1 MVCLSEAQSW
11 RDEVQV
17 DGRPYVPTVEQIHEA
32 FDWIKSVRYNQPLH
46 LGGDLAHLL
55 LTPFPSG
62 HTLGGTLFKLRS
74 PTSGTIL
81 YATGINH
88 TGERHLDGMVG
99 GRGYDE
105 GLIRPDLLIVEA
117 GRANT
122 VNHKRKEREKVLID
136 TITQTLDGGRSVLM
150 PCDPS
155 PRLLELL
162 VLLDQHWSFR
172 SKQRDFQYPLCLV
185 SRTGQDVVNFAK
197 SLVEWMGGLVKDS
210 AAGEDILAVAAGRK
224 RRKGG
229 EDFTTLDFR
238 HVRFFATPA
247 DLLQAFPI
255 NRPKVVLAVPPNMS
269 HGPSRWLFTAMASTE
284 GNVILLT
291 GKGDDGTLT
300 RELYDGARGTI
311 ELDLDSK
318 VPLAGI
324 ELEEHL
330 EAERQEH
337 EKEAATKAAAERSRR
352 MLEADDLDSDSDSDS
367 ESGEVQNAN
376 DYTGREVDDSRQ
388 MSFDIYVKGQQTRAA
403 KGMARYRMFP
413 FIERRARMDDYGE
426 GLDIGQWLRKGREI
440 AEEGETEEVREAKR
454 KKEAEDKR
462 MVSIMMQE
470 IGVEEGKL
478 MVECPARAAE
488 QIHHRACY
496 GNDQGVCGSCRYGGS
511 TRWTGD
517 QDHHW
522 GSPASQTGTYD
533 IGQLRRPM
541 RSATSHTLPSELIC
555 TDSRPLAGRSNRKHA
570 RPLFHHPHLC
580 PLYQR
585 DHQDRRT
592 RPVLLAHPRGRHLVP
607 AQ

>member
-1 MVCLSEAQSW
+1 MVCLSEAESW

-17 DGRPYVPTVEQIHEA
+17 EGRPYVPTMEQIHEA

-74 PTSGTIL
+74 PTSGTVV

-117 GRANT
+117 GRANV
-122 VNHKRKEREKVLID
+122 VNQKRKEREKALID
-136 TITQTLDGGRSVLM
+136 TITETLEGGKSVLM

-172 SKQRDFQYPLCLV
+172 SKKSWPYPLCLV

-197 SLVEWMGGLVKDS
+197 SLVEWMGGIVKDA
-210 AAGEDILAVAAGRK
+210 AAGDDILAVAAGKK

-229 EDFTTLDFR
+229 EDFSTLDFR
-238 HVRFFATPA
+238 HVRFFASPA
-247 DLLQAFPI
+247 ELLQAFPLSK
-255 NRPKVVLAVPPNMS
+255 PKVVLAIPPNMS
-269 HGPSRWLFTAMASTE
+269 HGPSRWLFTAMASAE

-300 RELYDGARGTI
+300 RELYDGAKGTL
-311 ELDLDSK
+311 ELELNSK

-330 EAERQEH
+330 EAERQAH
-337 EKEAATKAAAERSRR
+337 EKEAAAKAAAERSRR
-352 MLEADDLDSDSDSDS
+352 MLEADDLDSDSDS
-367 ESGEVQNAN
+367 EGEEEVQNAN
-376 DYTGREVDDSRQ
+376 DYTGREEDESRQQ

-403 KGMARYRMFP
+403 KGMARFRMFP

-454 KKEAEDKR
+454 KKEIEDEKSVCLAKEVWLMAE
-462 MVSIMMQE
+462 
-470 IGVEEGKL
+470 
-478 MVECPARAAE
+478 CTARTA
-488 QIHHRACY
+488 
-496 GNDQGVCGSCRYGGS
+496 
-511 TRWTGD
+511 
-517 QDHHW
+517 
-522 GSPASQTGTYD
+522 
-533 IGQLRRPM
+533 
-541 RSATSHTLPSELIC
+541 
-555 TDSRPLAGRSNRKHA
+555 
-570 RPLFHHPHLC
+570 
-580 PLYQR
+580 
-585 DHQDRRT
+585 
-592 RPVLLAHPRGRHLVP
+592 
-607 AQ
+607 